1 MLQMSLFAKPI
12 CRNRDTDIEN
22 KCMDINTGKRNGINW
37 EIGIDIY
44 TSLGIKQITNE
55 NILFSTGS
63 SIQ

>member
-44 TSLGIKQITNE
+44 TQKQ
-55 NILFSTGS
+55 
-63 SIQ
+63 